1 MQVVIYTPFVI
12 RKQRRRYI
20 SLNSP
25 LDRSSILSFWFGMV
39 WYSTYLTKK
48 STKKKLYVYI
58 YIKYIHYKVDRG
70 LVLDWSM
77 GKVQNKY
84 MDKVENIS
92 WSTDDRL

>member
-12 RKQRRRYI
+12 RKDRRRRRRYL

-39 WYSTYLTKK
+39 WYGMVIWYSTYLTKK
-48 STKKKLYVYI
+48 STIYI
-58 YIKYIHYKVDRG
+58 YINIYITRLRSSFG
-70 LVLDWSM
+70 LM

-84 MDKVENIS
+84 MDKVENV
-92 WSTDDRL
+92 R